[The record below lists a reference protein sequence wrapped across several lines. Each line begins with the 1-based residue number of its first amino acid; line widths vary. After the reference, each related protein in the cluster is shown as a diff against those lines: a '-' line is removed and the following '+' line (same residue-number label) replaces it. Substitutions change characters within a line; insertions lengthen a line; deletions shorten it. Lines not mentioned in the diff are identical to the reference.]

1 MAHLPHLLGAS
12 YIVLQKENLVLLQ
25 KRCQTGW
32 MDGFYSLPAGHT
44 EKDEPFSATLKR
56 EIKEEIGIVPLLE
69 ATHIAH
75 ISHRYSAPDYQIV
88 DAFFVCTQWQGEP
101 TICEPD
107 KADELKW
114 CAINDL
120 PENTI
125 PCIKTALQ
133 CIYEGI
139 PYSEYGWDK
148 DKPC

>member
-1 MAHLPHLLGAS
+1 MPHIPHLLGAS
-12 YIVLQKENLVLLQ
+12 YVVLQKGEAVLLQ
-25 KRCQTGW
+25 RRYQTGW
-32 MDGFYSLPAGHT
+32 MDGFYSLPAGHV
-44 EKDEPFSATLKR
+44 EKDEPFSITLER
-56 EIKEEIGIVPLLE
+56 EIKEEIGSTLIRE

-75 ISHRYSAPDYQIV
+75 LCHRYAAPDYQIV

-107 KADELKW
+107 KADALEWYPLT
-114 CAINDL
+114 NL

-125 PCIKTALQ
+125 PYIKAALQ
-133 CIYEGI
+133 CIQQGI